1 MLQDF
6 FNMFF
11 NPWGN
16 VISAGS
22 NDFRKTFGTSKTS
35 FWKPFPMKKEF
46 LMQQSCNKILRIR
59 KIKFSTISKT

>member
-46 LMQQSCNKILRIR
+46 LMQQKL
-59 KIKFSTISKT
+59 